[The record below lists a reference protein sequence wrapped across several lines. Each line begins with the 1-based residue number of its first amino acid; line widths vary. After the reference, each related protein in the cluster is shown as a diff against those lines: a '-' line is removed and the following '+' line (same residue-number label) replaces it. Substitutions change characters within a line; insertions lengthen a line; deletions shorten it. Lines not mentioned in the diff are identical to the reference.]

1 MRLHIHPNS
10 LLTVVARGQK
20 LVPLLNLFWLVY
32 VVFAGVAL
40 SLSLA
45 TQIFTWASLAVF
57 LVLYALAWCDDRVR
71 LPRYT
76 AAIALLGLI
85 SLPVNT
91 CYSYLIYASSLVIYC
106 GTRRQ
111 ALSALTLMLLAFVA
125 LAAVN
130 PHFSWLYTAF
140 GVVLC
145 GVVAMFGLSFRN
157 SAQRDAELRLT
168 HEELRRLAASAERE
182 RIGRD
187 LHDTLGATL
196 ALIAVKSELAGRL
209 LDRDAAAART
219 QVADIQSVAR
229 EALAQVRAAVAGIRS
244 AVLAGEAASARLL
257 LETSGI
263 AFAADLDSLAL
274 SPEAESALAL
284 ALREAATNA
293 QRHSRA
299 RAVRATLRAQEGDA
313 VMIVQDDGVG
323 AIVKR
328 GHGLRGMEER
338 LAALGGSVE
347 IASVQ
352 KGSERGTRLT
362 LRVPLP
368 HAETQTTQ
376 VAVPSLQPGAHTA

>member
-1 MRLHIHPNS
+1 MRLQIHPNS

-20 LVPLLNLFWLVY
+20 LIPLLNLFWLVY
-32 VVFAGVAL
+32 LVFAGVAL
-40 SLSLA
+40 PLSLSA
-45 TQIFTWASLAVF
+45 QVFTWASLPVF
-57 LVLYALAWCDDRVR
+57 LVLYAGAWLDDRVR

-76 AAIALLGLI
+76 AAIALLGLVSFPI
-85 SLPVNT
+85 NT
-91 CYSYLIYASSLVIYC
+91 CYSYLIYAASLIVHC
-106 GTRRQ
+106 GSRRR
-111 ALSALTLMLLAFVA
+111 AFGA
-125 LAAVN
+125 LAALMVVFVLLAAVG
-130 PHFSWLYTAF
+130 PHFSWLYVGF
-140 GVVLC
+140 GVALC
-145 GVVAMFGLSFRN
+145 MVVAFFNLSFRSN
-157 SAQRDAELRLT
+157 AQRDAELRLS

-209 LDRDAAAART
+209 LDRDAVAARA
-219 QVADIQSVAR
+219 QVTDIQAVAR

-263 AFAADLDSLAL
+263 AFAADLDSLPL

-284 ALREAATNA
+284 ALREAVTNV
-293 QRHSRA
+293 QRHARA
-299 RAVRATLRAQEGDA
+299 RAVQATLRAEDGEA
-313 VMIVQDDGVG
+313 VMIVQDDGIG
-323 AIVKR
+323 AVVKR

-368 HAETQTTQ
+368 RAQAEVTETLMPRLT
-376 VAVPSLQPGAHTA
+376 PGASAA